1 MNEKQVL
8 DKNVEDLLA
17 AIYICLKKELILPS
31 LILIYSGI
39 DIMASLSRPE
49 SHNFVKGENFINWTD
64 KYLIPKSNLS
74 CKGIDIYAAR
84 CGIVHSYTAEAKLTR
99 KGLAKKLFYSY
110 GKADS
115 KKLQKRLEQL
125 NITEAIAIDVNSLF
139 VAFCNAIERFG
150 NSLLSDKDFAKL
162 VYTRAR
168 KFFKFANSSALNH
181 L

>member
-1 MNEKQVL
+1 MTDEQVL
-8 DKNVEDLLA
+8 DNNIENLLS
-17 AIYICLKKELILPS
+17 AIHICLKKELILPA
-31 LILIYSGI
+31 LVLIYSGI

-49 SHNFVKGENFINWTD
+49 SHNSVTREDFINWTD
-64 KYLIPKSNLS
+64 KYLLPESTLS
-74 CKGIDIYAAR
+74 CKAKDIYAAR
-84 CGIVHSYTAEAKLTR
+84 CGIIHSYTAEANLTR
-99 KGLAKKLFYSY
+99 NGLAKMLFYSY

-139 VAFCNAIERFG
+139 VSFCNAIERFG
-150 NSLLSDKDFAKL
+150 NSLLSDRDLEKL

-168 KFFKFANSSALNH
+168 KFFKFANSAALNH